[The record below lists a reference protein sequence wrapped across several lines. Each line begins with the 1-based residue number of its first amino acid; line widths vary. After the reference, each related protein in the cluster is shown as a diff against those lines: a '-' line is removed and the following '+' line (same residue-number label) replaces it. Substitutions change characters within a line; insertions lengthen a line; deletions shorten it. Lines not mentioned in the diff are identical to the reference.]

1 MPISLQVVVS
11 IHAFQQLLVFMNE
24 RTNGGASIEWVRGLG
39 RLCMCVYACLLG
51 GVRFLRG
58 EGRGGDRIYALNVMM
73 NGIALPLA
81 DSSRRCI
88 SLCAPLC
95 LSLARCVCLRL
106 SASVCVYRR

>member
-58 EGRGGDRIYALNVMM
+58 EGRG
-73 NGIALPLA
+73 
-81 DSSRRCI
+81 RR
-88 SLCAPLC
+88 PD
-95 LSLARCVCLRL
+95 LRSECHDEWNC
-106 SASVCVYRR
+106 SATC